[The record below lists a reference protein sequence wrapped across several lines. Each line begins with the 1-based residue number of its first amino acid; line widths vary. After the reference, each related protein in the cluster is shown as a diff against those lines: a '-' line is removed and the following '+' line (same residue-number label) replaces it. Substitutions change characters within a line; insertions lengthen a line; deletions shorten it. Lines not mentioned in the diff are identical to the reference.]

1 MHFYCLLPEHT
12 VLYTSPVVI
21 RNEKLLLAFVSGM
34 LPFVELKEKKTPI
47 TECTLA
53 GQDPLNGHVFSSHPI
68 LSDII
73 I

>member
-34 LPFVELKEKKTPI
+34 LPFVELKEEKK
-47 TECTLA
+47 LLL
-53 GQDPLNGHVFSSHPI
+53 LNVPWQVRI
-68 LSDII
+68 L
-73 I
+73 